1 MAGPAV
7 GNQPASGG
15 KWGGRDPVVA
25 MQREQ
30 MNFQVA
36 TNYAAFLAS
45 IVGVFII
52 LHWSRYLA
60 TAAQQPAKTPSFPR
74 FISLPFVRVSR
85 MLRNLLLRKI
95 PGFHSSGHGVL
106 VSIYVAVNVAMIF
119 TNIDLS
125 RTSNLAARCGWS
137 LTTNLA
143 FVVFLAL
150 KNTPLAILTSY
161 SYERLNNLHQIAG
174 CTTFFM
180 LVMHASLYTQYFAAV
195 GRWDK
200 LREHEQIAGIVSAFA
215 FLALVATALLMRR
228 FWYEAFYVAHLAS
241 FVTAIVAMAFHRP
254 DFSHK
259 TPIIACVA
267 GGMWVLDRA
276 IRMARLAVNG
286 VNNEATVYPLAGGGT
301 RIMLAKRPAGAV
313 PGKHCFVWI
322 PSIRRFE
329 THPFT
334 IIDTAPMEF
343 VVKTHDGFT
352 RDLHRFAVANPGAT
366 VPASVDGP
374 YGTFPD
380 PMLYDRIVLIAGGS
394 GASFTFGLAV
404 NLLERMGPEST
415 KSITFIWIVRKH
427 ETLTW
432 YAEHLRMLH
441 DHPNSPKCKISLYA
455 TRATETS
462 GSSSDE
468 AAERPRL
475 RTSGVGMGNGPSDR
489 SPTSPDLEKVLREAL
504 PAPAAAAGDYD
515 EKKAEVHE
523 THSEARIVDDKETGA
538 AAGAGA
544 ATDPEAASQSGAS
557 ASTSALPLRHAV
569 TAGRP
574 DASQV
579 IRAAVAET
587 PAHQRVLVAA
597 CGPDSL
603 VKVVRDTTAECI
615 RGDGPGIELHCE
627 KFGW

>member
-7 GNQPASGG
+7 GSNPASGG
-15 KWGGRDPVVA
+15 KWGGRDPAVA

-30 MNFQVA
+30 MNFRVA
-36 TNYAAFLAS
+36 TNYAIFLAS

-60 TAAQQPAKTPSFPR
+60 TTAQQSAKAPSFPR
-74 FISLPFVRVSR
+74 FISVPFIRVSR
-85 MLRNLLLRKI
+85 LLRNVLLRQA

-106 VSIYVAVNVAMIF
+106 VAIYVAVNVAMIF
-119 TNIDLS
+119 TNLDMS
-125 RTSNLAARCGWS
+125 KNSNIAARFGW
-137 LTTNLA
+137 LATTNLA

-150 KNTPLAILTSY
+150 KNTPLAILTPY

-174 CTTFFM
+174 CTTFLM
-180 LVMHASLYTQYFAAV
+180 LVMHASLYTQYFAAM

-200 LREHEQIAGIVSAFA
+200 LQEHEQIAGIVSAFA
-215 FLALVATALLMRR
+215 FLVLVATALLVRR
-228 FWYEAFYVAHLAS
+228 FCYEVFYVAHLAS

-254 DFSHK
+254 EFEHK
-259 TPIIACVA
+259 TAIIACVA
-267 GGMWVLDRA
+267 GGLWVLDRA
-276 IRMARLAVNG
+276 VRMAWLAVNG

-301 RIMLAKRPAGAV
+301 RIILAKRPARAV

-322 PSIRRFE
+322 PSVRRFE

-334 IIDTAPMEF
+334 VIDTAPMEF
-343 VVKTHDGFT
+343 VVKTNNGFT

-366 VPASVDGP
+366 VRASVDGP

-380 PMLYDRIVLIAGGS
+380 PMLYDRVVLIAGGS

-432 YAEHLRMLH
+432 YAEHLRTLH
-441 DHPNSPKCKISLYA
+441 DHPNSPKCKISLFA
-455 TRATETS
+455 TRATQTS
-462 GSSSDE
+462 SSSSDE
-468 AAERPRL
+468 AAETPRL
-475 RTSGVGMGNGPSDR
+475 RTSGIDNSSTER
-489 SPTSPDLEKVLREAL
+489 SPASPDLEKVLREAL
-504 PAPAAAAGDYD
+504 PAPADDYD
-515 EKKAEVHE
+515 EKKVEVHE
-523 THSEARIVDDKETGA
+523 THSEARIVDDDKETGTTAA
-538 AAGAGA
+538 AAG
-544 ATDPEAASQSGAS
+544 TDMEAASQSGAS
-557 ASTSALPLRHAV
+557 ASTAAALPLRHAV

-587 PAHQRVLVAA
+587 PAHQRVLVAV
-597 CGPDSL
+597 CGPGSL
-603 VKVVRDTTAECI
+603 VKVVRDTTAACI